1 MTIGA
6 LGVSQS
12 SGLAPDTAKA
22 KDSAASIFAI
32 LDRKP
37 KIDSSRDE
45 GLTLPHVN
53 GDIEIEHVSFKYP
66 MRPHVQIFRDMSLSI
81 PSGKVFIIT
90 VILKIL
96 FKSCYKCEHL
106 LHYKPKRKRCA

>member
-1 MTIGA
+1 M
-6 LGVSQS
+6 GVSQS

-66 MRPHVQIFRDMSLSI
+66 MRPHVQIFRDLSLSI
-81 PSGKVFIIT
+81 PSGKVGIHDHYCN
-90 VILKIL
+90 LGN
-96 FKSCYKCEHL
+96 YKCEHL
-106 LHYKPKRKRCA
+106 VHYKPNHFISMSC